1 MAGDQPDLVAEPRAE
16 AAGVGPGDRRA
27 IDAVARQEIAG
38 AGPHTKEGCTLN
50 FTAARRPAKQYVGIL
65 PETHCHPSAIV
76 CSLYCNKRRVRLL

>member
-38 AGPHTKEGCTLN
+38 AGPHTKEGLHAELHRCPASGQAIRGNIARDALPSKRNRLFTL
-50 FTAARRPAKQYVGIL
+50 L
-65 PETHCHPSAIV
+65 
-76 CSLYCNKRRVRLL
+76 